1 MNPYEVLGLSEN
13 ATADEIKSAY
23 RKLARE
29 YHPDVNKSPDA
40 EDKFKQLGEAYSIL
54 TDPQKKARY
63 EADLNGNPFG
73 SGMPFGF
80 DFDFNPFGHQR
91 QSRME
96 NSPVSVRINISLAES
111 FKNFKKNITF
121 SRNVFCAK
129 CNGNGGLGEKA
140 TCRECNGAGNVVKQI
155 RQGMFT
161 QQFVTPCGS
170 CQGRGSKFTSNCSDC
185 NSSGLK
191 SVVETVEVD
200 VKKGSIFNS
209 QFIKAKGNQENKSID
224 PGPVIIE
231 FELSDVGSFEFDR
244 NGNVKLDF
252 EVDPIV
258 AILGKDV
265 EVDLPEGGKTTI
277 KMKEYT
283 INGQKFNL
291 PKKGLFKDE
300 NARTDFVINVVYKTP
315 KNLSQEQKD
324 ILQNY
329 VSTLK

>member
-1 MNPYEVLGLSEN
+1 MNPYEVLGVNEN

-54 TDPQKKARY
+54 TDPQKKNRY
-63 EADLNGNPFG
+63 EAEQHGSPFG
-73 SGMPFGF
+73 GMPFGF

-91 QSRME
+91 QNRME
-96 NSPVSVRINISLAES
+96 NSPVSIRVNITLAES

-121 SRNVFCAK
+121 SRNVCCDK
-129 CNGNGGLGEKA
+129 CNGNGGLGEKI

-155 RQGMFT
+155 QQGMFT
-161 QQFVTPCGS
+161 QQFITPCSS
-170 CQGRGSKFTSNCSDC
+170 CQGKGSRYSSTCNNCH
-185 NSSGLK
+185 SSGLK
-191 SVVETVEVD
+191 NITETVEVD
-200 VKKGSIFNS
+200 IKKGSIFNS
-209 QFIKAKGNQENKSID
+209 QFIKGKGNQENKSVEA
-224 PGPVIIE
+224 GPVIID
-231 FELSDVGSFEFDR
+231 FELTDAGNFEFDR
-244 NGNVKLDF
+244 SGNIKLNL
-252 EVDPIV
+252 EIDPVV
-258 AILGKDV
+258 AILGNDA

-283 INGQKFNL
+283 TNGQKFNL
-291 PKKGLFKDE
+291 TKKGLYKDE
-300 NARTDFVINVVYKTP
+300 VARTDFVINVVYKTP

-324 ILQNY
+324 ILQKY

>member
-283 INGQKFNL
+283 TNGQKFNL

>member
-1 MNPYEVLGLSEN
+1 MNPYEVLGLNEN

-63 EADLNGNPFG
+63 EAEQHGNPFG
-73 SGMPFGF
+73 GGMPFGF

-91 QSRME
+91 QNRME
-96 NSPVSVRINISLAES
+96 NSPVSLRVNITLAES
-111 FKNFKKNITF
+111 FKNFKKKITF
-121 SRNVFCAK
+121 SRSVFCAK
-129 CNGNGGLGEKA
+129 CNGNGGLGEKVN
-140 TCRECNGAGNVVKQI
+140 CRECNGAGNVVKQI

-161 QQFVTPCGS
+161 QQFITPCGS
-170 CQGRGSKFTSNCSDC
+170 CQGKGSRFASNCIDC

-191 SVVETVEVD
+191 SVTETVEID

-209 QFIKAKGNQENKSID
+209 QFIKGKGNQENKSIE
-224 PGPVIIE
+224 PGPVIVD
-231 FELSDVGSFEFDR
+231 FELTDVGNFEFDR
-244 NGNVKLDF
+244 SGNVKLDF
-252 EVDPIV
+252 EIDPVV

-283 INGQKFNL
+283 TNGQKFNL

>member
-121 SRNVFCAK
+121 SKNVFCAK

-283 INGQKFNL
+283 TNGQKFNL